1 MVGMLGWTP
10 LRKSDSEAWLGCLQV
25 HVALFLFAL
34 AFCFVTC
41 RSKALKPLHSSSVDG
56 EKRSEEEMSEDE
68 SVGKQEKKGGK
79 KKKKKK
85 KKKKGKGKG
94 RTDIQKCIFR
104 DDLHVGI

>member
-85 KKKKGKGKG
+85 KKKGKGKG